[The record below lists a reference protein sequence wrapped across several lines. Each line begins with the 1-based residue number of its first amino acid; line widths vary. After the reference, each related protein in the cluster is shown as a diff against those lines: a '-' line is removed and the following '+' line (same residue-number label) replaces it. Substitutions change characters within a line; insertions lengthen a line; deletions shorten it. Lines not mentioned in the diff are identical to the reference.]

1 MTTITTNTQTIQKQI
16 EQAAE
21 RTGRD
26 PDEITVVAITK
37 TWPADVVTAV
47 YRAGIR
53 HVGEN
58 RVEEFVPKQAE
69 VTAELGAAS
78 GLVWHFV
85 GSLQS
90 RKSDEVAD
98 HADSFHALDRL
109 KIARRLSKRLEENG
123 RVLPCFVQVN
133 VSGEDSKFGLEARNW
148 EEDKHQRQQV
158 LNSLR
163 QMAQLPQ
170 LQLVGLMTMAP
181 WQVEESVIRR
191 VFQRTRALRDW
202 LQAELPDLDLSQLS
216 MGMTDDF
223 LIAVEEGATHV
234 RIGRALFGEREE

>member
-1 MTTITTNTQTIQKQI
+1 MTTITSNIQTIQQQI
-16 EQAAE
+16 AQAAE
-21 RTGRD
+21 QAGRD
-26 PDEITVVAITK
+26 SDEITLIAVTK

-58 RVEEFVPKQAE
+58 RVEEFVPKRAE
-69 VTAELGAAS
+69 VTAELGADS

-90 RKSDEVAD
+90 RKTDEVAD
-98 HADSFHALDRL
+98 QADCFHALDRL
-109 KIARRLSKRLEENG
+109 KIARRLSKRLVENG

-133 VSGEDSKFGLEARNW
+133 ISGEDNKFGLEADNW
-148 EEDKHQRQQV
+148 EEDKQQRQQ
-158 LNSLR
+158 LLKSLR
-163 QMAQLPQ
+163 QIAQLPH
-170 LQLVGLMTMAP
+170 LRIIGLMTMAP
-181 WQVEESVIRR
+181 WQVEETVIRR
-191 VFQRTRALRDW
+191 VFRRTRALRDW

-234 RIGRALFGEREE
+234 RIGRAIFGERET

>member
-148 EEDKHQRQQV
+148 EEDKHQRQQL